1 MELQQVSA
9 RGCIDVIHCK
19 EQLLLRVT
27 AYFIPHAPLLLHCCC
42 MYSYR
47 SPVRDLHK
55 FDSSA
60 CQSGWPESAA

>member
-1 MELQQVSA
+1 MGLQQVSA

-19 EQLLLRVT
+19 SQLLSKDYRIFHSSCPT
-27 AYFIPHAPLLLHCCC
+27 AAALLLQHCCC

-55 FDSSA
+55 F
-60 CQSGWPESAA
+60 